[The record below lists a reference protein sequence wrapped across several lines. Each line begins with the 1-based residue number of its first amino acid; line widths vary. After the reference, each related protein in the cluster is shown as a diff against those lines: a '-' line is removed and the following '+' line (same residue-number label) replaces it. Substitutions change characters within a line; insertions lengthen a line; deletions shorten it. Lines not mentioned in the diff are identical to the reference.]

1 MASTDAIEATWMV
14 NGKFGIIQ
22 EEFHVKLVGS
32 VNCGCDNCRLNA
44 GVVGYEG
51 LDGAV
56 PI

>member
-1 MASTDAIEATWMV
+1 MV